1 MLAPIMNKSLD
12 DQEKFYRQTNDD
24 DVFDC
29 VHCIMGEVK
38 PSQYHDLASII
49 KWIPRQNWL
58 LPLERRV
65 GDQAS
70 LNQLLVQF
78 LVSLTM
84 VTDITIAFLL
94 TNIKCSSLKLN
105 FRKFWSLS
113 YCSLPGCFFKREQQ
127 VRLQWQSLYLF
138 IKLMSA
144 VKLLQP
150 ISICSVKVQL
160 M

>member
-49 KWIPRQNWL
+49 KLKPRQNWL

-105 FRKFWSLS
+105 FRKF
-113 YCSLPGCFFKREQQ
+113 
-127 VRLQWQSLYLF
+127 
-138 IKLMSA
+138 
-144 VKLLQP
+144 
-150 ISICSVKVQL
+150 
-160 M
+160 